1 VALPSAIR
9 ILSSVVTRR
18 TRSGDILGAG
28 QCVPVDVAL
37 KSITLWPAY
46 QHFEEQQRG
55 SIEVGK
61 VADFVVLDR
70 NPLKIPV
77 LGLVDLK
84 VVETIKGGQTIYSAR

>member
-1 VALPSAIR
+1 M
-9 ILSSVVTRR
+9 
-18 TRSGDILGAG
+18 
-28 QCVPVDVAL
+28 
-37 KSITLWPAY
+37 
-46 QHFEEQQRG
+46 
-55 SIEVGK
+55 GK